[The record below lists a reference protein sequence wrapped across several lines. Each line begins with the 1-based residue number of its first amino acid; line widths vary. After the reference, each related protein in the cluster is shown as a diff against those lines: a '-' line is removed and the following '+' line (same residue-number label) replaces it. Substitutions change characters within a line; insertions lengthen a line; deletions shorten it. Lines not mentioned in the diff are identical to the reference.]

1 MTFRR
6 PPQNLLMRYGL
17 SARICKLAAILA
29 LLLAIV
35 ATAPAHADSSIRIV
49 ALGDSL
55 SAGYMLPPGK
65 GFPEQLQKALR
76 EKGIEDVEIENAG
89 VSGDTSSGGLARL
102 DWAVGENTDGVILE
116 LGANDAL
123 RGIDPAITRKNLET
137 IITRLQ
143 ARGIVVL
150 LAGMYAP
157 PNLGREY
164 GDAFN
169 SLYPELA
176 ERYQLVFYPFFLD
189 GVAADPDLNLG
200 DGMHPNE
207 AGVLVMIDHIMP
219 KIDKLI
225 SDIRARKQP

>member
-1 MTFRR
+1 
-6 PPQNLLMRYGL
+6 MRYGL